1 MMSYGK
7 ALSFSPNKARE
18 QIMAQDPHPPLYVT
32 DTDELVFLVEEV
44 PRKLRR
50 LFDASTARFGLTR
63 TQWRA
68 LAYIFRTPGL
78 TQTEL
83 AKCLELERAS
93 VGYVIDQLE
102 GADYVERRAL
112 EGNRRVWT
120 LHLQPKAMQILPSLR
135 EEAEAI
141 YKRLFAGV
149 SNAEIATMKLLLRTM
164 SVNLEPK

>member
-1 MMSYGK
+1 
-7 ALSFSPNKARE
+7 
-18 QIMAQDPHPPLYVT
+18 MAHDSDPTVYLT
-32 DTDELVFLVEEV
+32 DTDQLVFLVEEV

-93 VGYVIDQLE
+93 VGHVIDQLE
-102 GADYVERRAL
+102 AAHYVERRAM

-120 LHLQPKAMQILPSLR
+120 LHLQPKAIAILPSLR

-141 YKRLFAGV
+141 YRRLFAGV
-149 SNAEIATMKLLLRTM
+149 SIDEIAELKHLLGTM
-164 SVNLEPK
+164 SANLEP

>member
-1 MMSYGK
+1 M
-7 ALSFSPNKARE
+7 
-18 QIMAQDPHPPLYVT
+18 T
-32 DTDELVFLVEEV
+32 DTSEPHSYLTDADGLVFLIEEV

-50 LFDASTARFGLTR
+50 VFDASTAKFGLTR

-93 VGYVIDQLE
+93 VGHIIDQLQK
-102 GADYVERRAL
+102 ADYVERRAV

-120 LHLQPKAMQILPSLR
+120 LHIRPKAVSILPSLR
-135 EEAEAI
+135 AEADVVYAKLLAGI
-141 YKRLFAGV
+141 NSGDIATYKRVLA
-149 SNAEIATMKLLLRTM
+149 MM
-164 SVNLEPK
+164 SANL

>member
-1 MMSYGK
+1 MAKTSDEQSYLTEADG
-7 ALSFSPNKARE
+7 
-18 QIMAQDPHPPLYVT
+18 
-32 DTDELVFLVEEV
+32 LVFLIEEV

-50 LFDASTARFGLTR
+50 VFDASTANFGLTR

-93 VGYVIDQLE
+93 VGHVIDQLE
-102 GADYVERRAL
+102 KADYVERRAV

-120 LHLQPKAMQILPSLR
+120 LHLRPKAIGILPALR
-135 EEAEAI
+135 AEADVVYERLLAGI
-141 YKRLFAGV
+141 SANDIATFKRLLA
-149 SNAEIATMKLLLRTM
+149 SM
-164 SVNLEPK
+164 SANL

>member
-1 MMSYGK
+1 MM
-7 ALSFSPNKARE
+7 AE
-18 QIMAQDPHPPLYVT
+18 QTDQHSYVT
-32 DTDELVFLVEEV
+32 DADELVFLVEEV

-50 LFDASTARFGLTR
+50 LFDASTAKFGLTR

-93 VGYVIDQLE
+93 VGHVIDQLE
-102 GADYVERRAL
+102 KAEYVERRAV

-120 LHLQPKAMQILPSLR
+120 LHLLPKAIGILPSLR
-135 EEAEAI
+135 TEADAI
-141 YKRLFAGV
+141 YTQLLAGV
-149 SNAEIATMKLLLRTM
+149 PAKDVATFKRILAAMAA
-164 SVNLEPK
+164 NL